1 MIVHSV
7 LCFDKQGVVVNKLLS
22 FEALLVLDAIDRRG
36 SFAAASEELGRA
48 PSSLS
53 YQVQKLEQDLDLV
66 IFDRS
71 GHRAV
76 FTKAGR
82 LLLERGRLLLQAA
95 DEMVADASALAHGW
109 ELDITISYDGLLSFE
124 EMLPLVDGLA
134 KKSKTRLRFQEE
146 ILAGCWEA
154 LAQDRADLV
163 IAPAPTVAPPEVKIE
178 PLGKQLGFWV
188 AHPEHPILQHDD
200 PLDPLVRL
208 QYRVIAVADTARNMP
223 PLSHNILDDQ
233 PLLTVSTMHDKLVAL
248 KAGVGIGTLSSH
260 YAKEAIARGELVMIK
275 EEQAHE
281 LDIVLAWNRNTM
293 GKAKSWCIQQLKKQ
307 WQVKR

>member
-1 MIVHSV
+1 M
-7 LCFDKQGVVVNKLLS
+7 NKLLS

-36 SFAAASEELGRA
+36 SFAAASDELGRA

-71 GHRAV
+71 GHRAA
-76 FTKAGR
+76 FTKAGK

-95 DEMVADASALAHGW
+95 DEMVSDASALAHGW
-109 ELDITISYDGLLSFE
+109 ELDITIAYDGVISFVD
-124 EMLPLVDGLA
+124 MLPLVEGLA
-134 KKSKTRLRFQEE
+134 KQSKTRLRFKEE
-146 ILAGCWEA
+146 ILAGCWET
-154 LAQDRADLV
+154 LAQDRADLIV
-163 IAPAPTVAPPEVKIE
+163 APAPAVTPPEVKIE
-178 PLGKQLGFWV
+178 PLGKLTGYWV
-188 AHPEHPILQHDD
+188 AHPDHPILQHDD
-200 PLDPLVRL
+200 PLDPSVRL

-223 PLSHNILDDQ
+223 PISHNILDDQ

-260 YAKEAIARGELVMIK
+260 YAEPAIACGELVRINQ
-275 EEQAHE
+275 ETAHV

-293 GKAKSWCIQQLKKQ
+293 GKAKTWCVQQLKQQ
-307 WQVKR
+307 WKAAP